1 MRQLSH
7 RTNVVIF
14 FVLVPWLMMLGC
26 ATVHTTSKSTEPLPT
41 YKKVYLL
48 QVDPDPRGVQPKV
61 VSRLESLGFEVV
73 VVKKDQPIEPQGS
86 GFIVSKDGYILT
98 CAHLVKDKKEATVW
112 IGGKRY
118 EADVTNQDVQKDLA
132 ILKLKSS
139 SDVTLKPLALS
150 RTDKFSMGQ
159 DVFTM
164 GFPMSSVLG
173 NIPRLNKGLI
183 NSTVGMKDNP
193 DEFQVSVEIQP
204 GNSGSPLF
212 NDQREVIGIMT
223 STLNS
228 LSVMMRTR
236 GVLPQNVNFA
246 LKAGPIRTFLE
257 QSGLHQAYSAEV
269 STPSSFEE
277 IKDSIVQVYGGI
289 VPAEKPRELICAV
302 SYIYFWDI
310 WYRFRVF
317 RVRFYDKETGKLLLE
332 AGQYRDNPFSTED
345 VVLDR
350 TFAEVGRKF
359 SSGQSP

>member
-1 MRQLSH
+1 MRQSSL
-7 RTNVVIF
+7 RANVAVF
-14 FVLVPWLMMLGC
+14 FVLLPWMVTVGC
-26 ATVHTTSKSTEPLPT
+26 ATVRTTAKSTEPLQK
-41 YKKVYLL
+41 YRRVYVRE
-48 QVDPDPRGVQPKV
+48 VDPDPRRVQPRV
-61 VSRLESLGFEVV
+61 VSRLESLGFEVI

-86 GFIVSKDGYILT
+86 GFIVSKDGHILT

-112 IGGKRY
+112 ISGKRY

-132 ILKLKSS
+132 IIKLKSS

-150 RTDKFSMGQ
+150 WTDKFSMGQ

-164 GFPMSSVLG
+164 GFPMSSILG

-193 DEFQVSVEIQP
+193 DELQVSVEIQP

-212 NDQREVIGIMT
+212 NDQKEVIGIIT
-223 STLNS
+223 STLNP
-228 LSVMMRTR
+228 LSVMMRTQ
-236 GVLPQNVNFA
+236 GLLPQNVNFA
-246 LKAGPIRTFLE
+246 LKVGPIRTFLD
-257 QSGLHQAYSAEV
+257 QSGLPQIPPVE
-269 STPSSFEE
+269 TPAQSSFEE
-277 IKDSIVQVYGGI
+277 IKDSVGQVYGGL
-289 VPAEKPRELICAV
+289 VPAEKPRELICSI

-317 RVRFYDKETGKLLLE
+317 RVQFYDKETGKLILE

-350 TFAEVGRKF
+350 TFAEIRKKFF
-359 SSGQSP
+359 SEQSP